1 MTPRLRLAV
10 EAGAK
15 CAGVDG
21 IDGDHHAL
29 VDHRVERVGADLFGG
44 EEGEGG
50 EEGCTAV
57 EADEEKR
64 GKVLRCMLIQ
74 QCYTGP
80 RNLGSDHLFASG
92 SNICS

>member
-1 MTPRLRLAV
+1 MFISKIHVFRKYNKVLYTYFEQIVRYYHFLPSRACIVTPRLQLAV

-50 EEGCTAV
+50 EEGCTV
-57 EADEEKR
+57 R
-64 GKVLRCMLIQ
+64 R
-74 QCYTGP
+74 
-80 RNLGSDHLFASG
+80 
-92 SNICS
+92 